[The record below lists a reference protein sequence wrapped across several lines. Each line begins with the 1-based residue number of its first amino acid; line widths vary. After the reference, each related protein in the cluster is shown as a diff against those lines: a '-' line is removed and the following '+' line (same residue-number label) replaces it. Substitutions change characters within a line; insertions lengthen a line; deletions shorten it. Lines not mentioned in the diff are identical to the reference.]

1 MLIYN
6 YYFYLIYKYINN
18 RFNIYI
24 LVYMTAYSKSTDGKQ
39 KSRVEKHKFKIVLG
53 IFVAVIAAVLIIGFL
68 LSGGTTPNSNMG
80 SVFQPLPVYKSGQG
94 AINGYV
100 SGPLGLPAVGSTVVA
115 AQQGGSGVT
124 KNAFISLDGK
134 YVFDNLPPGQY
145 IIMVAFPDGVNKV
158 LDNVNVDT
166 GSVQSINIK
175 Y

>member
-1 MLIYN
+1 MEVQHQIAIWAQ
-6 YYFYLIYKYINN
+6 F
-18 RFNIYI
+18 FN
-24 LVYMTAYSKSTDGKQ
+24 
-39 KSRVEKHKFKIVLG
+39 
-53 IFVAVIAAVLIIGFL
+53 
-68 LSGGTTPNSNMG
+68 LS
-80 SVFQPLPVYKSGQG
+80 PVYKSGQG